1 MPLSISA
8 ISSASGFSIPNDV
21 FDAEEF
27 RYTLTDDTK
36 WSLHC
41 REAISKVNHY
51 LEAQFKEG
59 TDVVDLVHNRALF
72 MDGLLSSLWAEIV
85 GNPTPGLALIAV
97 GGYGRHELHPYSD
110 IDLLILAKDEP
121 TLEKLSAQLTEFV
134 TCLWDLKLEIGHSV
148 RTIEECV
155 KVAKDDLTIITT
167 LVETHHIGGDP
178 RLFKTLQKKV
188 SSSKMWNSHDFFSAK
203 RLEQRERHRKYANT
217 EYNLEPNLK
226 TSPGGLRDIH
236 VISWVARRHYGVDSL
251 NELVNLGFLSSNELK
266 LIEENMR
273 YLWRVRYSLHT
284 LTGRHE
290 DRLLFDH
297 QRVLAKEYGYKDTK
311 KSLAVEK
318 FMKVYYRC
326 AASISAINELLTQH
340 FEEAIL
346 RACENEELLE
356 INDRFR
362 IRNGYIEVV
371 NNRVFEQTP
380 SALMEIFVLLAQ
392 TPNIHGV
399 RATTI
404 RLLREHVHLID
415 DAFRIDPRN
424 NAYFVQ
430 LLNSKFKITTQ
441 LRRMMRYG
449 ILGNYLPEFGK
460 IMGQMQH
467 DLFHIYTV
475 DAHTLQVINNMRRFT
490 YDNQVEKFPIACN
503 ILKRMDKPDL
513 LYIAGL
519 YHDIA
524 KGRGGDH
531 STLGAT
537 DAIKFCLQHG
547 YSKRDANLVAWLV
560 EKHLLMSSVSQRKD
574 TSDPEVIHDFAVE
587 MGDQLHLD
595 YLYAL
600 TAADMRATNTTIWNN
615 WRASLMRQLYN
626 ETRRALRRGLENVID
641 KADWIADT
649 KELAMRKLEERGISR
664 AESDVLLGDPGEDY
678 FLRETVDDIVWQIDA
693 LHKHDD
699 KTKPL
704 ILLKEYDK
712 RAFEGATQL
721 FVLAP
726 NRKGLFSDITNA
738 LEQLNLSVQDA
749 KIYNST
755 NDNAI
760 DTFILLDAEGQSIG
774 EDPARLAHIKTFIYE
789 VLTSPEA
796 AQEVQRRTPRQQ
808 KHFVTPT
815 QVTVTTDIVRNQT
828 VIEVHTPDRPGLLA
842 VVARVFTEF
851 DIALQNAK
859 ITTLGEKVE
868 DVFFVTDDHLNPISD
883 PNICLNLQTRI
894 CQQLDQRASH

>member
-1 MPLSISA
+1 MTLSPRLVQSE
-8 ISSASGFSIPNDV
+8 FHIPKDI
-21 FDAEEF
+21 FDPIEF
-27 RYTLTDDTK
+27 RYTLTEAK
-36 WSLHC
+36 NSAGLC
-41 REAISKVNHY
+41 RTVISKVNDFFAEQF
-51 LEAQFKEG
+51 EAS
-59 TDVVDLVHNRALF
+59 TDPIHLVYGRADF
-72 MDGLLSSLWAEIV
+72 MDGLLQALWSKIV
-85 GNPTPGLALIAV
+85 GETTNGLALIAV
-97 GGYGRHELHPYSD
+97 GGYGRQELHPYSD
-110 IDLLILAKDEP
+110 IDLLILAKDEEI
-121 TLEKLSAQLTEFV
+121 LANFSEALTEFI

-148 RTIEECV
+148 RTISDCV
-155 KVAKDDLTIITT
+155 DVAKNDLTIITT
-167 LVETHHIGGDP
+167 LVETHHISGDP
-178 RLFKTLQKKV
+178 RLFKTLQNQI
-188 SSSKMWNSHDFFSAK
+188 SPNKMWNSHDFFAAK
-203 RLEQRERHRKYANT
+203 RDEQRDRHRKYANT
-217 EYNLEPNLK
+217 EYNLEPNIK

-236 VISWVARRHYGVDSL
+236 LITWVARRHYGVEHLS
-251 NELVNLGFLSSNELK
+251 ELVELGFISNNEYQ
-266 LIEENMR
+266 LIQENMR
-273 YLWRVRYSLHT
+273 YLWRIRYSLHC
-284 LTGRHE
+284 LAGRHE

-297 QRVLAKEYGYKDTK
+297 QRSLAKEYGYKDTK

-346 RACENEELLE
+346 RACENEEILD
-356 INDRFR
+356 INERFR
-362 IRNGYIEVV
+362 IRNGYIEAA
-371 NNRVFEQTP
+371 NDRVFKQTP

-404 RLLREHVHLID
+404 RAIREHADLID
-415 DAFRIDPRN
+415 DNFRKDPRN
-424 NAYFVQ
+424 NAFFVQ
-430 LLNSKFKITTQ
+430 LLNSRFKITTQ

-449 ILGNYLPEFGK
+449 ILGKYIPEFGK

-467 DLFHIYTV
+467 DLFHVYTV

-490 YDNQVEKFPIACN
+490 YDNQAEKFPIAHA
-503 ILKRMDKPDL
+503 ILKRMAKPDL

-531 STLGAT
+531 STLGAV
-537 DAIKFCLQHG
+537 DAIEFCLQHG
-547 YSKRDANLVAWLV
+547 YTKRDANLVAWLV

-574 TSDPEVIHDFAVE
+574 ISDPEVIHDFAVE

-600 TAADMRATNTTIWNN
+600 TAADMRATNTTIWNT

-649 KELAMRKLEERGISR
+649 RELAMRKLEERGISR
-664 AESDVLLGDPGEDY
+664 KDSDILLGDPGEDY

-693 LHKHDD
+693 LHKHKD
-699 KTKPL
+699 KSKPL

-726 NRKGLFSDITNA
+726 DRKGLFSDITNA

-755 NDNAI
+755 NKNAI
-760 DTFILLDAEGQSIG
+760 DTFILLDAEGLPIG
-774 EDPARLAHIKTFIYE
+774 EDANRLAHIKDFVYE

-796 AQEVQRRTPRQQ
+796 AQEVQKRTPRQQ
-808 KHFVTPT
+808 KHFISPT

-842 VVARVFTEF
+842 NVARVFTEF

-868 DVFFVTDDHLNPISD
+868 DVFFVTDDNLNPISD
-883 PNICLNLQTRI
+883 PDVCLAIQERI
-894 CQQLDQRASH
+894 CQQLDNRPSH